1 MRTLKAGRAPL
12 VGQDEFG
19 DCHGDD
25 RQCDPCEELDKV
37 DNDSI
42 NVEVEGDRRA
52 ESVVAPS
59 DAVTVSPVVSELD
72 LLPSISC
79 DIVQVKNVQPA
90 FAASESLVKETRNDR
105 DKIDVKR
112 YPVRDRDLNKIVTT
126 VPRRRV
132 SVDLELD
139 SDDEAREASE
149 ERTRYREQLKR
160 RAKYLNTVIEA
171 WRKGVPIEV
180 GELDA
185 PAPSPILRPAAPTP
199 RAAAARIDV
208 ATEKRRLQGL
218 SIHLMPDTLEG
229 WTALVGSG
237 LERTSPGLVL
247 SRSRRPSAALVG
259 PGSGRLSFAV
269 KPPPSVD
276 VDVEKAV
283 AQAMFEFKN
292 LEPITMTWA
301 WNDTVPLGAHRRHVS
316 APTTP
321 LAGHHED
328 SRVSF
333 KSLLDWSPQKRV
345 DEDESNYQDTNRDVD
360 ENVDE
365 DEDLLIPALSQG
377 SSSPTGTDLSTPSTH
392 VGGVEA
398 TAMIEVS
405 RKLAEFRKSQLI

>member
-1 MRTLKAGRAPL
+1 MHTLKAGRAPL
-12 VGQDEFG
+12 VGQDDLVER
-19 DCHGDD
+19 HGDD
-25 RQCDPCEELDKV
+25 QRWDTCEELDKF

-42 NVEVEGDRRA
+42 NVEREVEVLSSAGTV
-52 ESVVAPS
+52 VVAPS
-59 DAVTVSPVVSELD
+59 DAVTVSPVVSHLD
-72 LLPSISC
+72 VPSSISS
-79 DIVQVKNVQPA
+79 DVVQVKKLQSA
-90 FAASESLVKETRNDR
+90 FAPSESLVEETRNDK
-105 DKIDVKR
+105 DKINVKR
-112 YPVRDRDLNKIVTT
+112 YPVRDRDLNRIVAT
-126 VPRRRV
+126 VPRKRV

-171 WRKGVPIEV
+171 WRKGLPIEV

-185 PAPSPILRPAAPTP
+185 PAPSPIPRPAAPNP
-199 RAAAARIDV
+199 RAAARIETP
-208 ATEKRRLQGL
+208 TEKRRLQGL

-247 SRSRRPSAALVG
+247 SRSRRPSAALVAS
-259 PGSGRLSFAV
+259 GSGRQSAGT

-283 AQAMFEFKN
+283 AKAMFEFKT
-292 LEPITMTWA
+292 LEPIMMVSGAHGTF
-301 WNDTVPLGAHRRHVS
+301 PLMVHRRHVS

-321 LAGHHED
+321 LTACHED
-328 SRVSF
+328 RRVSF
-333 KSLLDWSPQKRV
+333 KSLFDWSPQKRV
-345 DEDESNYQDTNRDVD
+345 DEDEDVL
-360 ENVDE
+360 V
-365 DEDLLIPALSQG
+365 PALTAAG
-377 SSSPTGTDLSTPSTH
+377 SSSPTGTDLSTPSSH

>member
-1 MRTLKAGRAPL
+1 MHTLKAGRAPL
-12 VGQDEFG
+12 VGQDDLVER
-19 DCHGDD
+19 HGDD
-25 RQCDPCEELDKV
+25 QRWEICEELDKF

-42 NVEVEGDRRA
+42 NVEREVEVDPSAGNV
-52 ESVVAPS
+52 VVAPS
-59 DAVTVSPVVSELD
+59 EAVTVSPVVSELD
-72 LLPSISC
+72 VPPSISS
-79 DIVQVKNVQPA
+79 DVIKAYKVQSA
-90 FAASESLVKETRNDR
+90 FASSESVVKETRNDK
-105 DKIDVKR
+105 DKISVKR
-112 YPVRDRDLNKIVTT
+112 YPVRDRDLNRIVAT
-126 VPRRRV
+126 VPRKRV
-132 SVDLELD
+132 SVDLDLD

-149 ERTRYREQLKR
+149 ERHAKQVQRRRYLDSIVQ
-160 RAKYLNTVIEA
+160 A

-185 PAPSPILRPAAPTP
+185 PAPSPIPRPAAPTP
-199 RAAAARIDV
+199 RAAARIE
-208 ATEKRRLQGL
+208 TPKLQGL

-247 SRSRRPSAALVG
+247 SRSRRPSAALVASA
-259 PGSGRLSFAV
+259 SGRQSV
-269 KPPPSVD
+269 STRTPPSVD

-283 AQAMFEFKN
+283 AKAMFEFKT
-292 LEPITMTWA
+292 LEPIMMVSGAHGTF
-301 WNDTVPLGAHRRHVS
+301 PLMVHRRHVS

-321 LAGHHED
+321 LTGRHED
-328 SRVSF
+328 RRVSF

-345 DEDESNYQDTNRDVD
+345 DEDEDV
-360 ENVDE
+360 
-365 DEDLLIPALSQG
+365 LIPALTAAG

>member
-1 MRTLKAGRAPL
+1 MHTLQAGRAPL
-12 VGQDEFG
+12 VGQDDLVER
-19 DCHGDD
+19 HGDD
-25 RQCDPCEELDKV
+25 QRRDICERLDKF
-37 DNDSI
+37 DNDSS
-42 NVEVEGDRRA
+42 NVEREVEVDPSAGTV
-52 ESVVAPS
+52 VVAPS
-59 DAVTVSPVVSELD
+59 EAVTVSPVVSELD
-72 LLPSISC
+72 VPPSINF
-79 DIVQVKNVQPA
+79 DVIKAYKVQSA
-90 FAASESLVKETRNDR
+90 FASSESIVKETRNDK

-112 YPVRDRDLNKIVTT
+112 YPVRDRDLNRIVAT
-126 VPRRRV
+126 VPRKRV
-132 SVDLELD
+132 SIDLDLD

-149 ERTRYREQLKR
+149 ERHAKQVQRRRYLDSVVQ
-160 RAKYLNTVIEA
+160 A

-185 PAPSPILRPAAPTP
+185 SAPSPIPRPAAPTP
-199 RAAAARIDV
+199 CAAARIETP
-208 ATEKRRLQGL
+208 TEKRRLQGL

-247 SRSRRPSAALVG
+247 SRSRRPSAALVAS
-259 PGSGRLSFAV
+259 GSGRQSV
-269 KPPPSVD
+269 GTKPPPSVD

-283 AQAMFEFKN
+283 AKAMFEFKT
-292 LEPITMTWA
+292 LEPITMNWA
-301 WNDTVPLGAHRRHVS
+301 WNDTVPLIAHRRHVS

-321 LAGHHED
+321 VTSSHED
-328 SRVSF
+328 RRVSF

-345 DEDESNYQDTNRDVD
+345 H
-360 ENVDE
+360 E
-365 DEDLLIPALSQG
+365 DEDVLIPALTAAG